1 MDTLLNKSISV
12 KEWCDEIIKQQEKMV
27 YSSLTSPRDLNG
39 LVKHHVQEILN
50 HLKSQGKIDMK
61 SVDDLK
67 VKEALS
73 ILLLYLKKHEVW
85 KSSKSKPLTDDEL
98 VHAFEDLYVDKYI
111 KADRKYIDPKVSGQ
125 KYALFSFNPTNGSK
139 PDEDGIYGF
148 IKVRGTFNRLEE
160 AEEKSKELIQYQ
172 SANQIFVCDVGSP
185 TPLQSRV
192 LNKENVVEVDHPDRE
207 SDENLKY
214 ANLIKEQTT
223 KEKHQIEEIKKK
235 IEYLKEDVTKDPN
248 EKEPL
253 QIYLELNQ
261 KRATAAYMYTQHQ
274 EKLEETKNIVLR
286 SRQQISD
293 MDQEHPNLKEE
304 YLEHYKKTCEECGID
319 KAEDNMAIMIKK
331 YFGEDPDLGF

>member
-1 MDTLLNKSISV
+1 MDTLLNEAISA
-12 KEWCDEIIKQQEKMV
+12 KEWCDEIIKQQEKIV

-50 HLKSQGKIDMK
+50 HLKSQGKTDMK
-61 SVDDLK
+61 GVDDLK
-67 VKEALS
+67 VKEAIS
-73 ILLLYLKKHEVW
+73 ILLPYLLKHEVW
-85 KSSKSKPLTDDEL
+85 KPSKSKPLTDDEL

-111 KADRKYIDPKVSGQ
+111 KADRKYIDPEVSGQ
-125 KYALFSFNPTNGSK
+125 KYALFSFNPTSGSK
-139 PDEDGIYGF
+139 PDEDGVYGF
-148 IKVRGTFNRLEE
+148 IKVRGAFNRLEE

-172 SANQIFVCDVGSP
+172 SANQIFVCFVGSP

-207 SDENLKY
+207 RDENLKY
-214 ANLIKEQTT
+214 SNLIKEQTT

-235 IEYLKEDVTKDPN
+235 VEYLKEDVTKDPN

-261 KRATAAYMYTQHQ
+261 KRATAAYLYTQHQ
-274 EKLEETKNIVLR
+274 EKLEEMKNIVLN
-286 SRQQISD
+286 SRRQISD

-319 KAEDNMAIMIKK
+319 KAEDNMAVMIKK

>member
-1 MDTLLNKSISV
+1 
-12 KEWCDEIIKQQEKMV
+12 
-27 YSSLTSPRDLNG
+27 
-39 LVKHHVQEILN
+39 
-50 HLKSQGKIDMK
+50 
-61 SVDDLK
+61 
-67 VKEALS
+67 
-73 ILLLYLKKHEVW
+73 LKKHEVW

-192 LNKENVVEVDHPDRE
+192 LDRNNVVEVDHPDRE

-235 IEYLKEDVTKDPN
+235 VEYLKEDVTKDPN

-261 KRATAAYMYTQHQ
+261 KRATAAYLYTQHQ

>member
-1 MDTLLNKSISV
+1 MDTLLNKSISA
-12 KEWCDEIIKQQEKMV
+12 KEWCDEIIKQQGKMV

-39 LVKHHVQEILN
+39 LVKHHVQEILK
-50 HLKSQGKIDMK
+50 HLKSQGKTDMK
-61 SVDDLK
+61 GVDDLK
-67 VKEALS
+67 VKEAMS
-73 ILLLYLKKHEVW
+73 ILLTYLLKHEVW

-111 KADRKYIDPKVSGQ
+111 KADRKYIDPEVSGQ
-125 KYALFSFNPTNGSK
+125 KYALFSFNPTNGSN

-192 LNKENVVEVDHPDRE
+192 LDRNNVVEVDHPDRE

-223 KEKHQIEEIKKK
+223 KEKHKIEEIKKK
-235 IEYLKEDVTKDPN
+235 IEYLREDVTKDPN

-261 KRATAAYMYTQHQ
+261 KRATAAYLYTQHQ

-319 KAEDNMAIMIKK
+319 KAEDNMAVMIKK

>member
-1 MDTLLNKSISV
+1 
-12 KEWCDEIIKQQEKMV
+12 
-27 YSSLTSPRDLNG
+27 
-39 LVKHHVQEILN
+39 
-50 HLKSQGKIDMK
+50 MK
-61 SVDDLK
+61 GVDDLK

-73 ILLLYLKKHEVW
+73 ILLPYLLKHEVW
-85 KSSKSKPLTDDEL
+85 KPSKSKPLTYEEL
-98 VHAFEDLYVDKYI
+98 IHAFEDLYVNKYI

-148 IKVRGTFNRLEE
+148 IKVRGAFNRLEE

-172 SANQIFVCDVGSP
+172 SANQIFVCDIGSP

-192 LNKENVVEVDHPDRE
+192 LNKDNVVEIDHPDRE

-214 ANLIKEQTT
+214 ADLIKEQTK
-223 KEKHQIEEIKKK
+223 KEKHQIEDIKKK
-235 IEYLKEDVTKDPN
+235 VEYLKEDVTKNPN

-261 KRATAAYMYTQHQ
+261 KRATAAYLYTQHQ
-274 EKLEETKNIVLR
+274 EKLEEMKNIVLS
-286 SRQQISD
+286 SRRQISD
-293 MDQEHPNLKEE
+293 MDQEYPNLKEE

-319 KAEDNMAIMIKK
+319 KAEDNMAVMIKK